1 MNAPTKI
8 THVRAAPIVQ
18 KSPMAELYGAL
29 AAARGEFPEIPKRHK
44 ATVKT
49 DRANYSY
56 MYADLSDILAAVT
69 EPLSAHGLGVWQ
81 EITKEGV
88 VTTLYHMSGAERAAK
103 PWPIKA
109 LKKGSLEDGQS
120 FQGAVQLAKRYS
132 LQAALGIC
140 AEETQEGDYSRR
152 VDRPQATIDL
162 AGGKGLQDAW
172 VAGVLDALPENATDR
187 EKAEAFAAQ
196 LMKDFETPKS
206 PAGVN
211 GAWNKRTKIID
222 ALDQKHNDLFQ
233 DVFDA
238 FHNRLNELEGDKE

>member
-1 MNAPTKI
+1 MNAPAKI
-8 THVRAAPIVQ
+8 IRPKTELPRD
-18 KSPMAELYGAL
+18 KMAELFAAL
-29 AAARGEFPEIPKRHK
+29 AAARGEFPDIPKRHK

-49 DRANYSY
+49 DRASYSY

-81 EITKEGV
+81 EPTPKGV
-88 VTTLYHMSGAERAAK
+88 VTTIYHASGAQRQTD
-103 PWPIKA
+103 PWPLKA
-109 LKKGSLEDGQS
+109 LKKGSLDDAQS

-152 VDRPQATIDL
+152 VDRPQQDVTL
-162 AGGKGLQDAW
+162 ASSQGLKDAW
-172 VAGVLDALPENATDR
+172 VDGVLDSLDANASDR

-196 LMKDFETPKS
+196 LVRDFNSPKS

-211 GAWNKRTKIID
+211 GAWNKRQKIID

-238 FHNRLNELEGDKE
+238 FHNRLSELEGDKE